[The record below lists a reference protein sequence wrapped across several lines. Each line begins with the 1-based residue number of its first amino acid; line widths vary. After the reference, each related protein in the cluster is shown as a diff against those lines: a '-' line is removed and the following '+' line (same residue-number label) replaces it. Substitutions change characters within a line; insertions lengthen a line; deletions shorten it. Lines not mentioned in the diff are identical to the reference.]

1 MKELL
6 KNVGVIDTRPKYFF
20 QGVNITPS
28 GGATKK
34 KHGRTLQ
41 AQTLLRENS
50 LQKQLSSNLIFQR
63 QQQRLSAALV
73 DDHNEVQIRI
83 RIRHADG
90 LAKVNYTHIFLCQ
103 KKLCWENSV
112 S

>member
-1 MKELL
+1 MLNDMYNLCHAKSLL
-6 KNVGVIDTRPKYFF
+6 SWLHSLDDCQYRKLADEPLILF
-20 QGVNITPS
+20 QGVSITPS

-41 AQTLLRENS
+41 AQSLLRENS

-73 DDHNEVQIRI
+73 DDHNEVPNP
-83 RIRHADG
+83 D
-90 LAKVNYTHIFLCQ
+90 LS
-103 KKLCWENSV
+103 W
-112 S
+112 